1 MTVPR
6 LHRTV
11 AVAAGVLALHSGGWD
26 LAIGSAVAGPDAA
39 AAPARTRAAG
49 QPPAY
54 CWRDLG
60 LLADAE
66 PSYATAI
73 NDRGDVAVN
82 TLSGRAFVFRD
93 GRLRPVAP
101 IPGDDLA
108 AVSAI
113 NAAGVITGN
122 SVNSGSDTANHPFTH
137 HDGRTL
143 PMTGLTDAIPYA
155 INDKDEIAGGSREL
169 GAFLYRQ
176 GSVSVLGRPGS
187 VAYALNTASDVV
199 GVSDA
204 GQAFVFRGGTMRPLG
219 TLPGHDYSEA
229 RDISETRRIVGFSG
243 RAGLSDGEAFIA
255 TEAEGMKGLGKLAAS
270 DAFSIALAI
279 DPRGLAVVG
288 CSGSSAD
295 LFGLTG
301 LRAFLFKDEEMLD
314 LNALI
319 ASSQGVTLT
328 VAAAINDRGQI
339 AAHGVHNGRLH
350 AFLVTPRRAD
360 EPCDPSAPSP

>member
-1 MTVPR
+1 MAHAT
-6 LHRTV
+6 
-11 AVAAGVLALHSGGWD
+11 
-26 LAIGSAVAGPDAA
+26 
-39 AAPARTRAAG
+39 G
-49 QPPAY
+49 QQPVY

-60 LLADAE
+60 LLAGDE
-66 PSYATAI
+66 PSDATAV
-73 NDRGDVAVN
+73 NDHGDVAVN
-82 TLSGRAFVFRD
+82 SLSGQAFVFHD
-93 GRLRPVAP
+93 GRLRPIAP
-101 IPGDDLA
+101 LPGDDLA

-113 NAAGVITGN
+113 NAAGVIAGN
-122 SVNSGSDTANHPFTH
+122 SVNSRGDTANHPFTH

-143 PMTGLTDAIPYA
+143 PIIGLADAIPYA

-176 GSVSVLGRPGS
+176 GSVSALGRQGS
-187 VAYALNTASDVV
+187 VAYAINNRGDVV

-204 GQAFVFRGGTMRPLG
+204 GQAFLFRGGTMRPMG
-219 TLPGHDYSEA
+219 TLRGHDYSEA
-229 RDISETRRIVGFSG
+229 RDISETGRIVGFSG
-243 RAGLSDGEAFIA
+243 RLGLSDGEAFIA
-255 TEAEGMKGLGKLAAS
+255 TEAEGMRGLGKLAES
-270 DAFSIALAI
+270 DTFSIALSI

-301 LRAFLFKDEEMLD
+301 LRAFLFKDERMFD

-350 AFLVTPRRAD
+350 AFLVTPKRED